1 VGLAQHLLCRGEVSL
16 RTLILVLLTASLAGC
31 SAMVSGG
38 GDDDGDDDGELPP
51 PPEEFG
57 IVTSPRTGD
66 AITNQGGAA
75 TLLVQGLYTSPD
87 VVIDIQAQTGATW
100 TTIAHVQTSATP
112 VPDAAADDDPRYPF
126 LVVVD
131 ASAVW
136 PPGGVIHLRAQA
148 DGLDLI
154 GFFDDVDACRAAWP
168 TWRIAAQHCGN
179 VYGERTGI
187 TMVSTDLDVDAL
199 VGAGTFL
206 DDKGLVTP
214 TETADYYLAID
225 APATVADFR
234 ARYLIDDEVTA
245 AYYNAGDLATGREMH
260 CATFPAAAGTGV
272 ACYVHNYGI
281 FGSTRTDAEAELAAG
296 VAAGA
301 GTGSFATVAMVYTPP
316 ITAPNAVQFIVYGP
330 GQTLV
335 TEAILDTHGDNAA
348 IPSNCTNCH
357 GSDAR
362 YDVATHELSG
372 ARMLPFD
379 PAAFD
384 FVDQAGLRRVDQE
397 ESLRR
402 LNQLVLA
409 TEPGFPAE
417 SLIRGLYDAH
427 VDEPGRVADTT
438 WVAPGWSGESASH
451 VYREVI
457 APYCRG
463 CHASRESAAGG
474 ETWDLADEQRFVGS
488 ANTIQ
493 AVVCGGGNANVH
505 RMPNAEAAQRR
516 FWQSRARAYLG
527 AIIDIG
533 ACTP

>member
-1 VGLAQHLLCRGEVSL
+1 
-16 RTLILVLLTASLAGC
+16 
-31 SAMVSGG
+31 MVAGG
-38 GDDDGDDDGELPP
+38 GDDVGDDDGELPP
-51 PPEEFG
+51 PPDEFG

-66 AITNQGGAA
+66 AIANQGGAA
-75 TLLVQGLYTSPD
+75 TLLVQGMYTSPD

-136 PPGGVIHLRAQA
+136 PPGGLLHLRAQA

-168 TWRIAAQHCGN
+168 SWRIAAQHCGN
-179 VYGERTGI
+179 LYGAQTGI
-187 TMVSTDLDVDAL
+187 TMVSTDLDVESL

-214 TETADYYLAID
+214 DETAAYYQQID
-225 APATVADFR
+225 APATVTDFR
-234 ARYLIDDEVTA
+234 ARYLVDGEVTA
-245 AYYNAGDLATGREMH
+245 AYYTAGDLATGREMH
-260 CATFPAAAGTGV
+260 CGTFPTAAGPGV
-272 ACYVHNYGI
+272 GCYVHNYGL
-281 FGSTRTDAEAELAAG
+281 FGSTRSDAEAELAAG

-330 GQTLV
+330 AQTLV

-357 GSDAR
+357 GSDSQ
-362 YDVATHELSG
+362 YDATTHTLTG
-372 ARMLPFD
+372 ARLLPFD

-384 FVDQAGLRRVDQE
+384 FLDQPGLRRVDQE
-397 ESLRR
+397 ESLRA

-409 TEPGFPAE
+409 SEPGFAAS
-417 SLIRGLYDAH
+417 SLIRGLYGAH
-427 VDEPGRVADTT
+427 VETPGVTANTD

-463 CHASRESAAGG
+463 CHASREGLGG
-474 ETWDLADEQRFVGS
+474 AETWDLADEQRFRAS
-488 ANTIQ
+488 AATIQ
-493 AVVCGGGNANVH
+493 AVVCSNGNLDVH
-505 RMPNAEAAQRR
+505 RMPNAEATQRR
-516 FWQSRARAYLG
+516 FWESRARAYLG